1 MSFLCSRS
9 NDDLSLSLPSR
20 KDLSK
25 SFAQL
30 SLPGCLELSSKVVEA
45 NGIKITSDTVENDD
59 NDVDDDSSTSIPTS
73 SVLVVVAKTIVKAYT
88 QFGPLQV

>member
-1 MSFLCSRS
+1 M
-9 NDDLSLSLPSR
+9 
-20 KDLSK
+20 
-25 SFAQL
+25 
-30 SLPGCLELSSKVVEA
+30 SSKVVDT
-45 NGIKITSDTVENDD
+45 NGIKISSDSVENDND